1 MDFEP
6 LKKFMDSWVL
16 EFTPGCCISVYK
28 DNKEVFKYA
37 AGYSDLDNGVKL
49 TGNELFFLYS
59 CSKVATV
66 TAALQLYE
74 KGSFL
79 LDDPLYEYIPEYKN
93 MTVIDKNGNIS
104 SAQNH
109 ITMRH
114 LFTMT
119 AGLNYNTN
127 TKGFKNVYKITNGK
141 MNTLDVV
148 RSIAAEP
155 LSFEP
160 GTHWQYSLCHD
171 VLAGVVEVISGK
183 RFSDYVKENI
193 FEPLD
198 MTNSFYHIFGD
209 DYNRVSEQYFY
220 EPKTHENDIVKL
232 QMSNQKADGCIKK
245 IDKSVSHVFG
255 DEYDSGGA
263 GIISNP
269 QDYIKFIAA
278 LANRGVG
285 VNGERIISS
294 GAVELMRTN
303 QLTPE
308 LLKDYTWP
316 DLKGYGYGLGV
327 STMID
332 RAASG
337 SLGSIGEFG
346 WNGAAGSV
354 TLADPELNLAMV
366 FSQHIVNPRATYF
379 VPRLKNILYSCI
391 R

>member
-1 MDFEP
+1 MQAIVIGVVISFIIII
-6 LKKFMDSWVL
+6 VL
-16 EFTPGCCISVYK
+16 LCRYAIYLPNCGGEVDAEITSSFGCILG
-28 DNKEVFKYA
+28 A
-37 AGYSDLDNGVKL
+37 TL
-49 TGNELFFLYS
+49 TSLWS
-59 CSKVATV
+59 IVATYIYYATLKV
-66 TAALQLYE
+66 QANALKTSQENNFSQSLNFLIVNFNGALRDISLTIPKCKKYKQSRFVGSLAISYLYL
-74 KGSFL
+74 S
-79 LDDPLYEYIPEYKN
+79 
-93 MTVIDKNGNIS
+93 M
-104 SAQNH
+104 
-109 ITMRH
+109 
-114 LFTMT
+114 
-119 AGLNYNTN
+119 
-127 TKGFKNVYKITNGK
+127 KNVYKITNGK

-263 GIISNP
+263 GIISTP

-285 VNGERIISS
+285 VNGERIISF